1 MHHLGRGSG
10 LHSTPQQSRKNAS
23 EKIKALWLA
32 SCNENLFWGLPE
44 LLCLAAIKSL
54 PFNGIQINLLQ
65 KFKCT
70 LSHLWSQGWYV
81 ILRWDLIT
89 IWVPSLKVN
98 PINLYLYLLLRKSL
112 IETINRRRSPFLL
125 HWVIVVVHTI
135 SLTSKGIRTITFY
148 WTVRNIP
155 WLLGNEGS
163 VSLW

>member
-32 SCNENLFWGLPE
+32 SCNENLFWGLPFWAWQPLNHYHSME
-44 LLCLAAIKSL
+44 YRLIFCKSL
-54 PFNGIQINLLQ
+54 
-65 KFKCT
+65 
-70 LSHLWSQGWYV
+70 SVLWVTFGVKVDV